1 MTTQEA
7 TTEPGPATTR
17 TASKKAYC
25 PGCGQ
30 DKRVTEKGAFFAHDK
45 DGKKAVVNPCPWS
58 GRAPGGEP
66 ASTEEQEAM
75 QRATAELRAEHAPE
89 AAPPA
94 EPPEEPPSLTEGLN
108 PATAPEPAH
117 PLGDSDPEPRA
128 RPRQRNLAGEP
139 IADDIVVEDVQGSP
153 GKLFSA
159 ANYEL
164 RVAVDDLEEL
174 QKQGSGSR
182 EARLELMKKVK
193 ARKKA
198 LVLSPEVYG
207 RESAR
212 LLDRAFNEA
221 L

>member
-1 MTTQEA
+1 MTDRRWKQIERLVAAAYGATRIALSGGNNTQ
-7 TTEPGPATTR
+7 GKTR
-17 TASKKAYC
+17 SDTDHAALFVETKH
-25 PGCGQ
+25 GQ
-30 DKRVTEKGAFFAHDK
+30 RWAGFGTLWK
-45 DGKKAVVNPCPWS
+45 
-58 GRAPGGEP
+58 
-66 ASTEEQEAM
+66 
-75 QRATAELRAEHAPE
+75 ATAGLARLEGKVPVLVIHPTRS
-89 AAPPA
+89 PA
-94 EPPEEPPSLTEGLN
+94 V
-108 PATAPEPAH
+108 ACI
-117 PLGDSDPEPRA
+117 DSDPEAEERP

-139 IADDIVVEDVQGSP
+139 VADDIVVEDVQGSP

-164 RVAVDDLEEL
+164 RVAVDDLEEF

-198 LVLSPEVYG
+198 LLLTPEVYG
-207 RESAR
+207 RESGR